1 MMSYMPSV
9 NAMHALLTEVTEDF
23 AGRSVEAWRPAFGS
37 SPGQREA
44 EAIAILMR
52 SDGVTPWGQAPMEVV
67 WKASEL
73 MYAATLEYTRA
84 AARLMVPPFRTWA
97 PNTEVRSAV
106 EAAAQVSWLVDPQVP
121 DGRTRIGR
129 YYAMRLYAARRL
141 EYTYNK
147 VNPIGQLHEYGMP
160 PANVEAEA
168 ALLGLT
174 PVLNKNNDA
183 IGYQGQQGQK
193 IEDLVQEIV
202 GGNSA
207 YSVLSGSSHSEFW
220 FLLGGYQGK
229 PPSPAGVSADEHEA
243 DPESFVPLV
252 RACLQALFKPIDYA
266 CEMFDRGALAKDLD
280 RVYRRAVAVMGV

>member
-1 MMSYMPSV
+1 
-9 NAMHALLTEVTEDF
+9 
-23 AGRSVEAWRPAFGS
+23 
-37 SPGQREA
+37 
-44 EAIAILMR
+44 
-52 SDGVTPWGQAPMEVV
+52 
-67 WKASEL
+67 
-73 MYAATLEYTRA
+73 
-84 AARLMVPPFRTWA
+84 
-97 PNTEVRSAV
+97 
-106 EAAAQVSWLVDPQVP
+106 
-121 DGRTRIGR
+121 
-129 YYAMRLYAARRL
+129 MRLYAARRL

-160 PANVEAEA
+160 PADVEAEA

-183 IGYQGQQGQK
+183 IGYEGQQAQK

-207 YSVLSGSSHSEFW
+207 YSVLSGSAHSEFW

-229 PPSPAGVSADEHEA
+229 PPSPVGVSAAEHEA

-252 RACLQALFKPIDYA
+252 RACLQALFMPIDYA